1 MQIETPAG
9 RSPNFD
15 NLRRTLLRQG
25 LPEYVPIVEFG
36 IDSDVKN
43 AFLGRPIRTLRDEVE
58 FWVKAGYDFVPIQA
72 GIRSVIRPGHSAA
85 EKAPSGARSL
95 LLRKSQTAYSI
106 YTEES
111 RSMDWAEE
119 RRGVITNMEEFERF
133 PWPDPDKM
141 DLSVFEEIKEH
152 LPPGMK
158 AIAFLGWIFTS
169 VWTLMGLETFCF
181 ALFEQPELIRRMYDR
196 VWSIQSRVLLRL
208 LEFDAIGA
216 ITHPDDLAYSEALMV
231 SPAHLR
237 QYVFPWYRW
246 NCTMVRERGLVNI
259 YHSDGRLDTVL
270 DDILA
275 CGFDALHPV
284 EPKAMDIV
292 ELKKKVGHRVCLI
305 GNIDLGY
312 TLTRGTPR
320 EVEEEVRE
328 RILTVGRGGGY
339 CLGSSNSVT
348 SYVPLENFNA
358 MRAAAFRYGRYPLP
372 A

>member
-1 MQIETPAG
+1 MHIETPAG
-9 RSPNFD
+9 RRPNFD

-25 LPEYVPIVEFG
+25 EPDYVPIVEFG
-36 IDSDVKN
+36 IDSDVKT
-43 AFLGRPIRTLRDEVE
+43 AFLGRPITTLRDEVE
-58 FWVKAGYDFVPIQA
+58 FWVKAGYDFVPVQA

-85 EKAPSGARSL
+85 EKASGARSL

-111 RSMDWAEE
+111 RSMDWAEK
-119 RRGVITNMEEFERF
+119 RRGVITSMEEFEGF
-133 PWPDPDKM
+133 AWPDPDKL
-141 DLSVFEEIKEH
+141 DLSVFEEIKEY

-158 AIAFLGWIFTS
+158 VIAFLGWVFTS

-196 VWSIQSRVLLRL
+196 VWAIQSRVLLRL
-208 LEFDAIGA
+208 LQFDAIGA
-216 ITHPDDLAYSEALMV
+216 IAHPDDLAYSEALMV
-231 SPAHLR
+231 SPAHFR
-237 QYVFPWYRW
+237 EYVFPWYRW
-246 NCTMVRERGLVNI
+246 SCAMVRERGLVNI

-270 DDILA
+270 GDILA

-292 ELKKKVGHRVCLI
+292 ELKRKVGGRVCLI

-358 MRAAAFRYGRYPLP
+358 MRAAAFRYGRYPL
-372 A
+372 AR